1 MTYAII
7 EAGTVVNVV
16 LATPEYAAEQG
27 WVELPDGAGIGW
39 TYDGETFH
47 APPPPVRDPETVK
60 AEIVAATQIRLD
72 DFAKAR
78 GYDGILSA
86 CTYATSPTPRFAA
99 EGQHCVAMRDATWA
113 KLIEIMDAVVAG
125 ARPMPQSYADI
136 KGELPELVWGDA

>member
-1 MTYAII
+1 MGRFRSTEHGDIPFTAEE
-7 EAGTVVNVV
+7 EA
-16 LATPEYAAEQG
+16 EWDRKEAEWRAQ
-27 WVELPDGAGIGW
+27 ES
-39 TYDGETFH
+39 E
-47 APPPPVRDPETVK
+47 RVK
-60 AEIVAATQIRLD
+60 TQIVAATQIRLD

-99 EGQHCVAMRDATWA
+99 EGQHAVAMRDATWA

-125 ARPMPQSYADI
+125 TRPMPQSYADI